1 MAERRCVG
9 EGSGR
14 KEREEAGKIGE
25 ERGRGRKE
33 RGRGRKDSEKKRS
46 GRA

>member
-1 MAERRCVG
+1 MG

-14 KEREEAGKIGE
+14 KEREEAGKRGE
-25 ERGRGRKE
+25 E

-46 GRA
+46 GRV